1 MLKGRKKETLL
12 WQKSLLYFSQ
22 ENTTKGIVV
31 ILTEL
36 TQSAVASAKGDYGY
50 RGKQPIS
57 FKLVNNAKVQFMC
70 YKGKE
75 IT

>member
-12 WQKSLLYFSQ
+12 WQKSVLYFSQ

>member
-1 MLKGRKKETLL
+1 MAEIVTI
-12 WQKSLLYFSQ
+12 FFT